1 MVTRRQVV
9 GAHYGLKD
17 WLVQRVTAVVMAL
30 YTLLVLAIVLVNGGV
45 DRGLWL
51 ALFANAAFKLASF
64 LFMVSLLYHAW
75 IGVRDIFMDYI
86 KPVGLRLA
94 LSAATLVLLVAYLG
108 WTIQILWG
116 VRA

>member
-30 YTLLVLAIVLVNGGV
+30 YTLLVLAIALVNGGV
-45 DRGLWL
+45 DHGLWL
-51 ALFANAAFKLASF
+51 ALFANAAFRLASF

-94 LSAATLVLLVAYLG
+94 LSAATVVLLVAYLG

>member
-45 DRGLWL
+45 DHGLWL
-51 ALFANAAFKLASF
+51 ALFANAAFRLASF

-86 KPVGLRLA
+86 KPVGLRLGLQVFSIA
-94 LSAATLVLLVAYLG
+94 WLVGCAG
-108 WTIQILWG
+108 WAVQVLW
-116 VRA
+116 RL

>member
-1 MVTRRQVV
+1 MVTRRQAV

-17 WLVQRVTAVVMAL
+17 WLVQRMTAAVMAL
-30 YTLLVLAIVLVNGGV
+30 YTLLVLVIVLLNGGV
-45 DRGLWL
+45 DHGLWL
-51 ALFANAAFKLASF
+51 ALFSNAAFRLATF

-75 IGVRDIFMDYI
+75 IGVRDVYMDYI

-94 LSAATLVLLVAYLG
+94 LQVATVLLLVAYLG

-116 VRA
+116 LRA